1 LGTYIRVTITH
12 KIVVAPICI
21 TKQELCYEAFSLQE
35 QKMKYQKFNKIDL
48 PNRTWVDAEITKAPI
63 WCSVD
68 LRDGNQ
74 ALIKPMSLEKKIRFF
89 NLLVE
94 VGFKEI
100 EIGFPSASEVE
111 HEFTRYL
118 IENDMIPDDVSIQIL
133 TQAREHL
140 IKKSAEAVRGAK
152 NVIVHLYNPT
162 STMQRDV
169 VYDKSQSEIIDI
181 ALDGVK
187 WIKQYFKEHEG
198 NVRFEYSPESFTQT
212 ELDYAVKISN
222 AVIEAWNPQGEEK
235 MVLNLP
241 STVESAT
248 PNVYADQIE
257 YMSRHI
263 VRRENVLISVHA
275 HNDRGCAVA
284 STELGLM
291 AGADRVEGTLL
302 GNGER
307 TGNVDIVTV
316 GLNMYTQGVDP
327 ELDFSNVDKIVKVVE
342 ASNEI
347 KTHIRHPYVGDLV
360 YTAFSGSHQDAI
372 KKGMSKQKEDAL
384 WYVPY
389 LPIDPKDVGRDYES
403 IIQINSQSGKGG
415 VAYVLSSS
423 FGYKIPKQMEA
434 HVGKVIQNASDKF
447 DGVLSE
453 KMIGEAFESNF
464 INANKHFRVE
474 NLEMKIDNEE
484 TVVEGDFFVDEKK
497 SKEVQTA
504 QGIIE
509 AVSIIFE
516 RLGVEF
522 EVVDYSEHT
531 LSVGK
536 DAEAVAYFG
545 VKVDEKIFYG
555 VGRGQNIS
563 YASVNA
569 LVSALNV
576 AII

>member
-1 LGTYIRVTITH
+1 
-12 KIVVAPICI
+12 
-21 TKQELCYEAFSLQE
+21 
-35 QKMKYQKFNKIDL
+35 MKYQKFNKIDL
-48 PNRTWVDAEITKAPI
+48 PNRTWPDAEITKAPV

-74 ALIKPMSLEKKIRFF
+74 ALIKPMTLEKKIRFF

-111 HEFTRYL
+111 YEFTRYL
-118 IENDMIPDDVSIQIL
+118 IENEMIPDDVTIQVL

-140 IKKSAEAVRGAK
+140 IQKSAEALRGAK

-162 STMQRDV
+162 STMQREI
-169 VYDKSQSEIIDI
+169 VYKKSQKEIIEM
-181 ALDGVK
+181 ALNGVT
-187 WIKQYFKEHEG
+187 WIKEYFGGFGKENNG
-198 NVRFEYSPESFTQT
+198 SVRFEYSPESFTQT
-212 ELDYAVKISN
+212 ELEYALEISN
-222 AVIEAWNPQGEEK
+222 AVINAWNPQGDEK

-241 STVESAT
+241 STVESGT
-248 PNVYADQIE
+248 PNIYADQIE
-257 YMSRHI
+257 FMSQNI

-327 ELDFSNVDKIVKVVE
+327 KLDFSNVDKIVKVVE
-342 ASNEI
+342 SSNEI

-372 KKGMSKQKEDAL
+372 KKGMAIQKEDAL

-389 LPIDPKDVGRDYES
+389 LPIDPKDVGRSYES

-415 VAYVLSSS
+415 VAYILSSV
-423 FGYKIPKQMEA
+423 FGYKIPKQMEGY
-434 HVGKVIQNASDKF
+434 VGKIIQEMSDKH
-447 DGVLSE
+447 DGVVSE
-453 KMIGEAFESNF
+453 KMIGEAFQENF
-464 INANKHFRVE
+464 VNREGVYKVE
-474 NLEMKIDNEE
+474 NINISIDKDQAQ
-484 TVVEGDFFVDEKK
+484 VEGDFIIG
-497 SKEVQTA
+497 EVRHNESQEA

-509 AVSIIFE
+509 AVSKVFHV
-516 RLGVEF
+516 LGVEF
-522 EVVDYSEHT
+522 EVVEYSEHAIT
-531 LSVGK
+531 YGTDS
-536 DAEAVAYFG
+536 EAIAYFG
-545 VKVDEKIFYG
+545 VRVNGEVYYGAG
-555 VGRGQNIS
+555 VGRNIS
-563 YASVNA
+563 YASINA
-569 LVSALNV
+569 LISALNV
-576 AII
+576 SVG

>member
-1 LGTYIRVTITH
+1 
-12 KIVVAPICI
+12 
-21 TKQELCYEAFSLQE
+21 
-35 QKMKYQKFNKIDL
+35 MKYQKFNKINL
-48 PNRTWVDAEITKAPI
+48 PDRMWPDAEIDHAPI

-74 ALIKPMSLEKKIRFF
+74 ALIKPMSLDKKIRFF

-111 HEFTRYL
+111 YEFTRYL
-118 IENDMIPDDVSIQIL
+118 IENDMIPEDVTIQIL

-140 IKKSAEAVRGAK
+140 IKKSAEALRGAK

-162 STMQRDV
+162 STMQREI
-169 VYDKSQSEIIDI
+169 VYQKSQKEIIDI
-181 ALDGVK
+181 ALNGVE
-187 WIKQYFKEHEG
+187 WIKKYFGGFEG
-198 NVRFEYSPESFTQT
+198 SVRFEYSPESFTQT
-212 ELDYAVKISN
+212 ELEYALAISN
-222 AVIEAWNPQGEEK
+222 AVIEAWDPQGEEQ
-235 MVLNLP
+235 MILNLP
-241 STVESAT
+241 STVESGT
-248 PNVYADQIE
+248 PNIYADQIE
-257 YMSRHI
+257 FMSRNI
-263 VRRENVLISVHA
+263 VRRKNVLISVHA

-327 ELDFSNVDKIVKVVE
+327 KLDFSNVDKIVKVVE
-342 ASNEI
+342 VSNEI

-372 KKGMSKQKEDAL
+372 KKGMASQKEEAR

-389 LPIDPKDVGRDYES
+389 LPIDPKDVGRSYES

-415 VAYVLSSS
+415 VSYILSSV
-423 FGYKIPKQMEA
+423 FGYKIPKQMEPY
-434 HVGKVIQNASDKF
+434 VGRVIQAVSDKH

-453 KMIGEAFESNF
+453 RMIGESFE
-464 INANKHFRVE
+464 KHFMNLRDFYRVE
-474 NLEMKIDNEE
+474 SLEMKIDDEE
-484 TVVEGDFFVDEKK
+484 TVIEGMFFLGDDGSQE
-497 SKEVQTA
+497 QA
-504 QGIIE
+504 QAKGIIE
-509 AVSIIFE
+509 AVGSVFE
-516 RLGVEF
+516 RLGVAF
-522 EVVDYSEHT
+522 EIVDYAEHT
-531 LSVGK
+531 LSYGK
-536 DAEAVAYFG
+536 SAEAVAYFG
-545 VKVDEKIFYG
+545 VKVEEEIYYG
-555 VGRGQNIS
+555 AGQGQNIS
-563 YASVNA
+563 YASINA

-576 AII
+576 AKKA

>member
-1 LGTYIRVTITH
+1 
-12 KIVVAPICI
+12 
-21 TKQELCYEAFSLQE
+21 
-35 QKMKYQKFNKIDL
+35 MKYQKFNKIDL
-48 PNRTWVDAEITKAPI
+48 PNRTWPDTEITKAPI

-111 HEFTRYL
+111 YEFTRYL
-118 IENDMIPDDVSIQIL
+118 IENEMIPNDVTIQVL

-140 IKKSAEAVRGAK
+140 IKKSAEALRGAK

-162 STMQRDV
+162 STMQREV
-169 VYDKSQSEIIDI
+169 VYQKDQKEIIDI

-187 WIKQYFKEHEG
+187 WIKQYFCAFEG

-212 ELDYAVKISN
+212 ELPYALEISN
-222 AVIEAWNPQGEEK
+222 AVIEAWSPEGEEK

-241 STVESAT
+241 STVESGT
-248 PNVYADQIE
+248 PNIYADQIE
-257 YMSRHI
+257 FMSRNI
-263 VRRENVLISVHA
+263 VRRDNVLISVHA
-275 HNDRGCAVA
+275 HNDRGCAVG

-316 GLNMYTQGVDP
+316 GLNMFTQGVDP
-327 ELDFSNVDKIVKVVE
+327 QLDFSNVDKIVKVVE

-372 KKGMSKQKEDAL
+372 KKGMAKQVEDAL

-389 LPIDPKDVGRDYES
+389 LPIDPKDVGRNYES

-415 VAYVLSSS
+415 TAYILSSV
-423 FGYKIPKQMEA
+423 FGYHVPKPMERD
-434 HVGKVIQNASDKF
+434 VGKVIQDMSDKAE
-447 DGVLSE
+447 GVVSE
-453 KMIGEAFESNF
+453 EMIGKAFESKF
-464 INANKHFRVE
+464 INRQEHFKVE
-474 NLEMKIDNEE
+474 NLAMNIDNEV
-484 TVVEGDFFVDEKK
+484 TVVEGDFFVSEKQ
-497 SKEVQTA
+497 SREVEKA

-509 AVSIIFE
+509 AVSSIFE
-516 RLGVEF
+516 RLGVLF
-522 EVVDYSEHT
+522 EVVDYCEHT
-531 LSVGK
+531 LSHGK
-536 DAEAVAYFG
+536 GAEAVAYFG
-545 VKVDEKIFYG
+545 VKVKDEIFYG
-555 VGRGQNIS
+555 AGRGKNIS

-569 LVSALNV
+569 LVSTLNI
-576 AII
+576 AIKDVE

>member
-1 LGTYIRVTITH
+1 
-12 KIVVAPICI
+12 
-21 TKQELCYEAFSLQE
+21 
-35 QKMKYQKFNKIDL
+35 MKYQKFNKINL
-48 PNRTWVDAEITKAPI
+48 PNRTWPNNEITQAPI

-74 ALIKPMSLEKKIRFF
+74 ALVKPMTLEKKIRFF

-111 HEFTRYL
+111 YEFTRYL
-118 IENDMIPDDVSIQIL
+118 IEHNLIPDDVTIQVL

-140 IKKSAEAVRGAK
+140 IKKSAEAVRGTK

-162 STMQRDV
+162 STMQREV
-169 VYDKSQSEIIDI
+169 VYGKSQEEIIAI
-181 ALDGVK
+181 ALEGVK
-187 WIKQYFKEHEG
+187 WIKEYFSEFEG
-198 NVRFEYSPESFTQT
+198 EVRFEYSPESFTQT
-212 ELDYAVKISN
+212 ELDYAVTISN
-222 AVIEAWNPQGEEK
+222 AVIEAWNPQGDEK
-235 MVLNLP
+235 MILNLP

-257 YMSRHI
+257 YMSTNI

-316 GLNMYTQGVDP
+316 GLNMYTQGIDP
-327 ELDFSNVDKIVKVVE
+327 KLDFSNVDKIVKVVE

-347 KTHIRHPYVGDLV
+347 KTHIRHPYVGELV

-372 KKGMSKQKEDAL
+372 KKGMSQQGKDGL

-389 LPIDPKDVGRDYES
+389 LPIDPKDVGRSYES

-415 VAYVLSSS
+415 VAYILDSV
-423 FGYKIPKQMEA
+423 FGYKIPKGMQPY
-434 HVGKVIQNASDKF
+434 VGKMIQEVSDKF
-447 DGVLSE
+447 DGVVSE
-453 KMIGEAFESNF
+453 EMIGKHFETHFMNREEHYAVKDIHVSIDNDETTVEGMFIIGKQRKICTQKAEGIIDAVSRVFESLGVVF
-464 INANKHFRVE
+464 KV
-474 NLEMKIDNEE
+474 IDYAEHAL
-484 TVVEGDFFVDEKK
+484 
-497 SKEVQTA
+497 A
-504 QGIIE
+504 QG
-509 AVSIIFE
+509 
-516 RLGVEF
+516 R
-522 EVVDYSEHT
+522 
-531 LSVGK
+531 
-536 DAEAVAYFG
+536 DASAVAYFA
-545 VKVDEKIFYG
+545 VSINKRVYYG
-555 VGRGQNIS
+555 AGKGKNIS
-563 YASVNA
+563 YASIAA
-569 LVSALNV
+569 LVSAINLSV
-576 AII
+576 

>member
-1 LGTYIRVTITH
+1 
-12 KIVVAPICI
+12 
-21 TKQELCYEAFSLQE
+21 
-35 QKMKYQKFNKIDL
+35 MKYQKFNKIDL
-48 PNRTWVDAEITKAPI
+48 PNRRWPDAEIIEAPV

-111 HEFTRYL
+111 YEFTRYL
-118 IENDMIPDDVSIQIL
+118 IENDLIPEDVTIQVL

-140 IKKSAEAVRGAK
+140 IKKSAEALQGAK

-162 STMQRDV
+162 STMQREI
-169 VYDKSQSEIIDI
+169 VYKKSQKEIIGI
-181 ALDGVK
+181 ALDGVR
-187 WIKQYFKEHEG
+187 WIKEYFGGFEG
-198 NVRFEYSPESFTQT
+198 SVRFEYSPESFTQT
-212 ELDYAVKISN
+212 ELSYALEISN
-222 AVIEAWNPQGEEK
+222 AVIEAWDPQGEEK

-241 STVESAT
+241 STVESGT
-248 PNVYADQIE
+248 PNIYADQIE
-257 YMSRHI
+257 FMSRHI

-327 ELDFSNVDKIVKVVE
+327 QLDFSNVDKIVKVVE

-372 KKGMSKQKEDAL
+372 KKGMAIQKEDAR

-389 LPIDPKDVGRDYES
+389 LPIDPKDVGRSYES

-415 VAYVLSSS
+415 VSYILSSV
-423 FGYKIPKQMEA
+423 FGYKIPKQMEP
-434 HVGKVIQNASDKF
+434 HVGRVIQEMSDSHE
-447 DGVLSE
+447 GVVSE
-453 KMIGEAFESNF
+453 RMIGEAFESRFMNLNQHYR
-464 INANKHFRVE
+464 IE
-474 NLEMKIDNEE
+474 NLEMKIDHEE
-484 TVVEGDFFVDEKK
+484 TVIEGSFFIGEKESQEIAK
-497 SKEVQTA
+497 A

-509 AVSIIFE
+509 AVGSVFE
-516 RLGVEF
+516 RLGVVF
-522 EVVDYSEHT
+522 EVLDYAEHT
-531 LSVGK
+531 LSYGK
-536 DAEAVAYFG
+536 EAEAVAYFG
-545 VKVDEKIFYG
+545 VRVGDEVYYG
-555 VGRGQNIS
+555 AGRGQNIS

-569 LVSALNV
+569 LVSALNISV
-576 AII
+576 

>member
-1 LGTYIRVTITH
+1 
-12 KIVVAPICI
+12 
-21 TKQELCYEAFSLQE
+21 
-35 QKMKYQKFNKIDL
+35 MKYKKFNKINL
-48 PNRTWVDAEITKAPI
+48 PNRTWPDIEITKAPV

-111 HEFTRYL
+111 YEFTRYL
-118 IENDMIPDDVSIQIL
+118 IENDMIPDDVTIQVL

-140 IKKSAEAVRGAK
+140 IKKSAEALQGAK

-162 STMQRDV
+162 STMQREI
-169 VYDKSQSEIIDI
+169 VYKKSQKEIIDI

-187 WIKQYFKEHEG
+187 WIKEYFGGFEG

-212 ELDYAVKISN
+212 EMEYALEISN
-222 AVIEAWNPQGEEK
+222 AVIEAWNPQGDEK

-241 STVESAT
+241 STVESGT
-248 PNVYADQIE
+248 PNIYADQIE
-257 YMSRHI
+257 FMSRNI
-263 VRRENVLISVHA
+263 VRRKNVLISVHA
-275 HNDRGCAVA
+275 HNDRGCAIA

-327 ELDFSNVDKIVKVVE
+327 KLDFSNVDKIVKVVE

-372 KKGMSKQKEDAL
+372 KKGMAQQKEDTL

-389 LPIDPKDVGRDYES
+389 LPIDPKDVGRSYES

-415 VAYVLSSS
+415 VAYILSSV
-423 FGYKIPKQMEA
+423 FGYKIPKQMEPY
-434 HVGKVIQNASDKF
+434 VGKLVQEISDKH
-447 DGVLSE
+447 DGVVSE
-453 KMIGEAFESNF
+453 SMIGESFTN
-464 INANKHFRVE
+464 HFMNRNEYYRVE
-474 NLEMKIDNEE
+474 NLQMSIDNEE
-484 TVVEGDFFVDEKK
+484 TVVEGDFFIGDNESREKF
-497 SKEVQTA
+497 QA

-509 AVSIIFE
+509 AVGAIFE
-516 RLGVEF
+516 RLGVQF

-531 LSVGK
+531 LSYGK
-536 DAEAVAYFG
+536 DADAIAYFG
-545 VKVDEKIFYG
+545 VKVGDSFYYG
-555 VGRGQNIS
+555 AGQGKNIS

-569 LVSALNV
+569 LVSALN
-576 AII
+576 ISYTE

>member
-1 LGTYIRVTITH
+1 
-12 KIVVAPICI
+12 
-21 TKQELCYEAFSLQE
+21 
-35 QKMKYQKFNKIDL
+35 MKYQKFNKIDL
-48 PNRTWVDAEITKAPI
+48 PNREWPNAEISKAPI

-111 HEFTRYL
+111 YEFTRYL
-118 IENDMIPDDVSIQIL
+118 IENDMIPDDVTIQVL

-140 IKKSAEAVRGAK
+140 IKKSAEALRGAK

-162 STMQRDV
+162 STMQRKI
-169 VYDKSQSEIIDI
+169 VYKKSQKEIIEI
-181 ALDGVK
+181 ALDGVQ
-187 WIKQYFKEHEG
+187 WIKEYFGGFAG

-212 ELDYAVKISN
+212 ELPYALEISN
-222 AVIEAWNPQGEEK
+222 AVIEAWNPKADEK

-241 STVESAT
+241 STVESGTA
-248 PNVYADQIE
+248 NIYADQIE
-257 YMSRHI
+257 YMSKNI

-327 ELDFSNVDKIVKVVE
+327 KLDFSNVDKIVNVVE

-372 KKGMSKQKEDAL
+372 KKGMAVQEKDAL

-389 LPIDPKDVGRDYES
+389 LPIDPKDVGRSYES

-415 VAYVLSSS
+415 VSYILSSV

-434 HVGKVIQNASDKF
+434 LVGKVIQAVSDKS

-453 KMIGEAFESNF
+453 VMIGEVFTQEFIDREGYYKVEDLYIELDNKKVSIKGAFSIGNSSYQ
-464 INANKHFRVE
+464 
-474 NLEMKIDNEE
+474 EE
-484 TVVEGDFFVDEKK
+484 E
-497 SKEVQTA
+497 TA
-504 QGIIE
+504 QGIID
-509 AVSIIFE
+509 AVGSVFK
-516 RLGVEF
+516 RLGVAF
-522 EVVDYSEHT
+522 EVVEYTEHT
-531 LSVGK
+531 LGYGQ
-536 DAEAVAYFG
+536 DAQAIAYFG
-545 VKVDEKIFYG
+545 VKVNEQIYYG
-555 VGRGQNIS
+555 AGRGKNIS
-563 YASVNA
+563 LASING
-569 LVSALNV
+569 LVSALN
-576 AII
+576 ISKG

>member
-1 LGTYIRVTITH
+1 
-12 KIVVAPICI
+12 
-21 TKQELCYEAFSLQE
+21 
-35 QKMKYQKFNKIDL
+35 MKYQKFNKIDL
-48 PNRTWVDAEITKAPI
+48 PNRTWPNNEITKAPV

-111 HEFTRYL
+111 YEFTRHL
-118 IENDMIPDDVSIQIL
+118 IENNLIPDDVTIQVL

-140 IKKSAEAVRGAK
+140 IKKSAEALRGAK

-162 STMQRDV
+162 STMQREV
-169 VYDKSQSEIIDI
+169 VYKKSQDEIINI
-181 ALDGVK
+181 ALNGVK
-187 WIKQYFKEHEG
+187 WIKEYFDEFEG

-212 ELDYAVKISN
+212 ELDYAVNISN
-222 AVIEAWNPQGEEK
+222 AVIEAWNPEGDEK

-248 PNVYADQIE
+248 PNIYADQIE
-257 YMSRHI
+257 YMSTNI

-307 TGNVDIVTV
+307 TGNVDIITV

-327 ELDFSNVDKIVKVVE
+327 ELDFSNVDKIVQVVE
-342 ASNEI
+342 EVNEI
-347 KTHIRHPYVGDLV
+347 KTHIRHPYVGELV

-372 KKGMSKQKEDAL
+372 KKGMNRQEDDAL

-389 LPIDPKDVGRDYES
+389 LPIDPKDVGRSYES

-415 VAYVLSSS
+415 VAYILDSV
-423 FGYKIPKQMEA
+423 FGYKIPKAMEPY
-434 HVGKVIQNASDKF
+434 VGKMIQEVSDKF
-447 DGVLSE
+447 DGVVSE
-453 KMIGEAFESNF
+453 EMIGKHFEKHFMNRKEHYAVKNIDISIQKEETTIEGEFFLGTEQNVCKQKANGIIDAVSSVFES
-464 INANKHFRVE
+464 
-474 NLEMKIDNEE
+474 
-484 TVVEGDFFVDEKK
+484 
-497 SKEVQTA
+497 
-504 QGIIE
+504 
-509 AVSIIFE
+509 
-516 RLGVEF
+516 LGVDF
-522 EVVDYSEHT
+522 KVVDYHEHS

-536 DAEAVAYFG
+536 DAGAVAYFA
-545 VKVDEKIFYG
+545 VKVEDKTYYG
-555 VGRGQNIS
+555 AGKGKNIS
-563 YASVNA
+563 YASIAA
-569 LVSALNV
+569 LVSALN
-576 AII
+576 ISF

>member
-1 LGTYIRVTITH
+1 
-12 KIVVAPICI
+12 
-21 TKQELCYEAFSLQE
+21 
-35 QKMKYQKFNKIDL
+35 MKYHKFNKIDL

-111 HEFTRYL
+111 YEFTRYL

-133 TQAREHL
+133 TQARKHL

-152 NVIVHLYNPT
+152 NIIVHLYNPT

-169 VYDKSQSEIIDI
+169 VYDKSQDEIIDI
-181 ALDGVK
+181 ALEGVK

-235 MVLNLP
+235 MILNLP

-257 YMSRHI
+257 YMSRNI
-263 VRRENVLISVHA
+263 VRRENVLISVHT

-302 GNGER
+302 GNG
-307 TGNVDIVTV
+307 NIV
-316 GLNMYTQGVDP
+316 G
-327 ELDFSNVDKIVKVVE
+327 
-342 ASNEI
+342 
-347 KTHIRHPYVGDLV
+347 
-360 YTAFSGSHQDAI
+360 
-372 KKGMSKQKEDAL
+372 
-384 WYVPY
+384 
-389 LPIDPKDVGRDYES
+389 
-403 IIQINSQSGKGG
+403 
-415 VAYVLSSS
+415 
-423 FGYKIPKQMEA
+423 
-434 HVGKVIQNASDKF
+434 
-447 DGVLSE
+447 
-453 KMIGEAFESNF
+453 
-464 INANKHFRVE
+464 
-474 NLEMKIDNEE
+474 
-484 TVVEGDFFVDEKK
+484 
-497 SKEVQTA
+497 
-504 QGIIE
+504 
-509 AVSIIFE
+509 
-516 RLGVEF
+516 
-522 EVVDYSEHT
+522 
-531 LSVGK
+531 
-536 DAEAVAYFG
+536 
-545 VKVDEKIFYG
+545 
-555 VGRGQNIS
+555 
-563 YASVNA
+563 
-569 LVSALNV
+569 
-576 AII
+576 

>member
-1 LGTYIRVTITH
+1 
-12 KIVVAPICI
+12 
-21 TKQELCYEAFSLQE
+21 
-35 QKMKYQKFNKIDL
+35 MKYQKFNKINL
-48 PNRTWVDAEITKAPI
+48 PNRTWPDAEISKAPV

-111 HEFTRYL
+111 YEFTRYL
-118 IENDMIPDDVSIQIL
+118 IENNMIPDDVTVQVL

-140 IKKSAEAVRGAK
+140 IKKSAEALQGAK
-152 NVIVHLYNPT
+152 NIIVHLYNPT
-162 STMQRDV
+162 STMQREI
-169 VYDKSQSEIIDI
+169 VYKKSKKEIIDI

-187 WIKQYFKEHEG
+187 WIKEYFGGFEG

-212 ELDYAVKISN
+212 EIGYALEISN
-222 AVIEAWNPQGEEK
+222 AVIDAWDPQGDKK

-241 STVESAT
+241 STVESGT
-248 PNVYADQIE
+248 PNIYADQIE
-257 YMSRHI
+257 FMSRNVI
-263 VRRENVLISVHA
+263 KRENVLISVHA

-316 GLNMYTQGVDP
+316 GLNMFTQGIDP

-372 KKGMSKQKEDAL
+372 KKGMAVQKEDTL

-389 LPIDPKDVGRDYES
+389 LPIDPKDVGRSYES

-415 VAYVLSSS
+415 AAYILSSV

-434 HVGKVIQNASDKF
+434 HVGRVVQQMSDKA
-447 DGVLSE
+447 DGVVSE
-453 KMIGEAFESNF
+453 KMIGEAFEQNF
-464 INANKHFRVE
+464 INCVE
-474 NLEMKIDNEE
+474 YYGVKNLQMSIDNEE
-484 TVVEGDFFVDEKK
+484 TVVDGDFFVGEKQ
-497 SKEVQTA
+497 SREVQKS

-509 AVSIIFE
+509 AISIIFE
-516 RLGVEF
+516 RLGVSF
-522 EVVDYSEHT
+522 EVMDYSEHT
-531 LSVGK
+531 LSYGK
-536 DAEAVAYFG
+536 DADAVAYFG
-545 VKVDEKIFYG
+545 VKVKNEVFYG
-555 VGRGQNIS
+555 AGRGKNIS

-576 AII
+576 AYKAISSSAY

>member
-1 LGTYIRVTITH
+1 
-12 KIVVAPICI
+12 
-21 TKQELCYEAFSLQE
+21 
-35 QKMKYQKFNKIDL
+35 MKYQKFNKINL
-48 PNRTWVDAEITKAPI
+48 PNRTWPNAEIENAPV

-111 HEFTRYL
+111 YEFTRYL
-118 IENDMIPDDVSIQIL
+118 IENNMIPDDVTIQVL

-140 IKKSAEAVRGAK
+140 IKKSAEALQGAK

-162 STMQRDV
+162 STMQREI
-169 VYDKSQSEIIDI
+169 VYKKSQKEIIDI

-187 WIKQYFKEHEG
+187 WIKEYFGGFNG

-212 ELDYAVKISN
+212 EMEYALEISN
-222 AVIEAWNPQGEEK
+222 AVIEAWNPQGDEK

-241 STVESAT
+241 STVESGT
-248 PNVYADQIE
+248 PNIYADQIE
-257 YMSRHI
+257 FMSRNI
-263 VRRENVLISVHA
+263 VRRDNVLISVHA

-316 GLNMYTQGVDP
+316 GLNMFTQGIDP
-327 ELDFSNVDKIVKVVE
+327 KLDFSNVDKIVKVVE

-372 KKGMSKQKEDAL
+372 KKGMAVQEEDAL

-389 LPIDPKDVGRDYES
+389 LPIDPKDVGRSYES

-415 VAYVLSSS
+415 VAYILSSV
-423 FGYKIPKQMEA
+423 FGYKIPKQMEPY
-434 HVGKVIQNASDKF
+434 VGKVIQAMSDKS
-447 DGVLSE
+447 DGVVSE
-453 KMIGEAFESNF
+453 KMIGEAFEKHF
-464 INANKHFRVE
+464 INHVEHFRVE
-474 NLEMKIDNEE
+474 NLQMSIDNEE
-484 TVVEGDFFVDEKK
+484 TVVEGEFFVGEKQ
-497 SKEVQTA
+497 SREVQKA

-509 AVSIIFE
+509 AVGSIFE
-516 RLGVEF
+516 RLGVSF

-531 LSVGK
+531 LSYGK
-536 DAEAVAYFG
+536 DADAVAYFG
-545 VKVDEKIFYG
+545 VKVDDEVFYG
-555 VGRGQNIS
+555 AGRGQNIS

-569 LVSALNV
+569 LVSALN
-576 AII
+576 ISDG

>member
-1 LGTYIRVTITH
+1 
-12 KIVVAPICI
+12 
-21 TKQELCYEAFSLQE
+21 
-35 QKMKYQKFNKIDL
+35 MKYQKFNKIDL
-48 PNRTWVDAEITKAPI
+48 PNRTWPDNEITHAPI

-94 VGFKEI
+94 MGFKEI

-111 HEFTRYL
+111 YAFTRYL
-118 IENDMIPDDVSIQIL
+118 IENEMIPDDVTIQIL

-140 IKKSAEAVRGAK
+140 IKKSAEALRGAK

-162 STMQRDV
+162 STMQREV
-169 VYDKSQSEIIDI
+169 VYEKSQQEIIEM
-181 ALDGVK
+181 ALKGVA
-187 WIKQYFKEHEG
+187 WIKEYFGDFEG
-198 NVRFEYSPESFTQT
+198 KVRFEYSPESFTQT
-212 ELDYAVKISN
+212 ELPFALEISN
-222 AVIEAWNPQGEEK
+222 AVINAWNPQGEEK
-235 MVLNLP
+235 MILNLP
-241 STVESAT
+241 STVESGT
-248 PNVYADQIE
+248 PNIYADQIE
-257 YMSRHI
+257 YMSRNI
-263 VRRENVLISVHA
+263 VKRENVLISLHA

-327 ELDFSNVDKIVKVVE
+327 ALDFSDVDKIVEVVE
-342 ASNEI
+342 ASTEI

-372 KKGMSKQKEDAL
+372 KKGMAKQKENAL

-389 LPIDPKDVGRDYES
+389 LPIDPKDVGRSYAS

-415 VAYVLSSS
+415 AAYILDSV
-423 FGYKIPKQMEA
+423 FGYKIPKAMQKQ
-434 HVGKVIQNASDKF
+434 VGEVIQQMSDKAE
-447 DGVLSE
+447 GIVSE
-453 KMIGEAFESNF
+453 AMIGEAFE
-464 INANKHFRVE
+464 KHFMNCRDYFKVE
-474 NLEMKIDNEE
+474 NLEMSIDKSA
-484 TVVEGDFFVDEKK
+484 TTIKGDFFVGTKQ
-497 SKEVQTA
+497 SREVEEA

-509 AVSIIFE
+509 AVSNVFE
-516 RLGVEF
+516 RLGVDFKVLE
-522 EVVDYSEHT
+522 YAEHT
-531 LSVGK
+531 LSQGR
-536 DAEAVAYFG
+536 DAKAVAYFG
-545 VKVDEKIFYG
+545 IEVKGVVYYG
-555 VGRGQNIS
+555 AGRGENIS

-576 AII
+576 AKRAEFSGID

>member
-1 LGTYIRVTITH
+1 
-12 KIVVAPICI
+12 
-21 TKQELCYEAFSLQE
+21 
-35 QKMKYQKFNKIDL
+35 MKYQKFNKIDL
-48 PNRTWVDAEITKAPI
+48 PNRTWPDAEITKAPV

-94 VGFKEI
+94 VGFKDI

-111 HEFTRYL
+111 YEFTRYL
-118 IENDMIPDDVSIQIL
+118 IENDMIPDDVTIQVL

-140 IKKSAEAVRGAK
+140 IKKSAEALRGAK

-162 STMQRDV
+162 STMQREI
-169 VYDKSQSEIIDI
+169 VYRKSQKEIIEI
-181 ALDGVK
+181 ALNGVT
-187 WIKQYFKEHEG
+187 WIKEYFGGFDG

-212 ELDYAVKISN
+212 ELDYALEISN
-222 AVIEAWNPQGEEK
+222 AVIEAWNPQGDEK

-241 STVESAT
+241 STVESGTA
-248 PNVYADQIE
+248 NIYADQIE
-257 YMSRHI
+257 FMSRNIH
-263 VRRENVLISVHA
+263 RRENVLISVHA

-316 GLNMYTQGVDP
+316 GLNMFTQGVDP

-342 ASNEI
+342 SSNEI

-372 KKGMSKQKEDAL
+372 KKGMAVQEEDAL

-389 LPIDPKDVGRDYES
+389 LPIDPKDVGRSYES

-415 VAYVLSSS
+415 VAYILSSV
-423 FGYKIPKQMEA
+423 FGYKIPKQMEPY
-434 HVGKVIQNASDKF
+434 VGKAIQEVSDKY

-453 KMIGEAFESNF
+453 KMIGETFQEKF
-464 INANKHFRVE
+464 INRDGVYKVE
-474 NLEMKIDNEE
+474 NINIVIDKDQAR
-484 TVVEGDFFVDEKK
+484 VEGDFIIGTVRHNE
-497 SKEVQTA
+497 SQEA

-509 AVSIIFE
+509 AVSKVFNI
-516 RLGVEF
+516 LGVNF
-522 EVVDYSEHT
+522 EVVEYSEHALT
-531 LSVGK
+531 YGTDS
-536 DAEAVAYFG
+536 EAIAYFG
-545 VKVDEKIFYG
+545 VRVDGVVYYGAG
-555 VGRGQNIS
+555 VGRNIS
-563 YASVNA
+563 YASINA
-569 LVSALNV
+569 LISALNLS
-576 AII
+576 I

>member
-1 LGTYIRVTITH
+1 
-12 KIVVAPICI
+12 
-21 TKQELCYEAFSLQE
+21 
-35 QKMKYQKFNKIDL
+35 MKYQKFNKINL
-48 PNRTWVDAEITKAPI
+48 PNRTWPDAEIEHAPV

-111 HEFTRYL
+111 YEFTRYL
-118 IENDMIPDDVSIQIL
+118 IENSMIPDDVTIQIL

-140 IKKSAEAVRGAK
+140 IKKSAEALQGAK

-162 STMQRDV
+162 STMQREI
-169 VYDKSQSEIIDI
+169 VYKKSQKEIIEI

-187 WIKQYFKEHEG
+187 WIKKYFGGFKG
-198 NVRFEYSPESFTQT
+198 SVRFEYSPESFTQT
-212 ELDYAVKISN
+212 ELSYALEISN
-222 AVIEAWNPQGEEK
+222 AVIEAWNPEGEEK

-241 STVESAT
+241 STVESGTA
-248 PNVYADQIE
+248 NIYADQIE
-257 YMSRHI
+257 YMSRNI

-316 GLNMYTQGVDP
+316 GLNMFTQGVDP
-327 ELDFSNVDKIVKVVE
+327 KLDFSNVDNIVKVVE

-372 KKGMSKQKEDAL
+372 KKGMAVQKEDSL

-389 LPIDPKDVGRDYES
+389 LPIDPKDVGRSYES

-415 VAYVLSSS
+415 VAYILSSV
-423 FGYKIPKQMEA
+423 FGYKIPKQMEP
-434 HVGKVIQNASDKF
+434 HVGRVIQKISDKS
-447 DGVLSE
+447 DGVVSE
-453 KMIGEAFESNF
+453 KMIGETFENYF
-464 INANKHFRVE
+464 INCNRKYKIE
-474 NLEMKIDNEE
+474 NLEMSIDNRE
-484 TVVEGDFFVDEKK
+484 TTVNGDFIVNENMSHETK
-497 SKEVQTA
+497 TA

-509 AVSIIFE
+509 AVSGIFE
-516 RLGVEF
+516 HLGVKF

-531 LSVGK
+531 LSYGK
-536 DAEAVAYFG
+536 DADAVAYFG
-545 VKVDEKIFYG
+545 VKVDNEVFYG
-555 VGRGQNIS
+555 AGRGQNIS
-563 YASVNA
+563 HASVNA
-569 LVSALNV
+569 LVSALNISV
-576 AII
+576 EGEER

>member
-1 LGTYIRVTITH
+1 
-12 KIVVAPICI
+12 
-21 TKQELCYEAFSLQE
+21 
-35 QKMKYQKFNKIDL
+35 MKYQKFNKINL
-48 PNRTWVDAEITKAPI
+48 PNRTWPDAEITQAPV

-111 HEFTRYL
+111 YEFTRYL
-118 IENDMIPDDVSIQIL
+118 IENDMIPDDVTIQVL

-140 IKKSAEAVRGAK
+140 IKKSAEALQGAK

-162 STMQRDV
+162 STMQREI
-169 VYDKSQSEIIDI
+169 VYKKSQKEIIDI

-187 WIKQYFKEHEG
+187 WIKEYFGGFEG
-198 NVRFEYSPESFTQT
+198 SVRFEYSPESFTQT
-212 ELDYAVKISN
+212 EMEYALEISN
-222 AVIEAWNPQGEEK
+222 AVIEAWNPQGDEK

-241 STVESAT
+241 STVESGT
-248 PNVYADQIE
+248 PNIYADQIE
-257 YMSRHI
+257 FMSRN
-263 VRRENVLISVHA
+263 VVKRENVLISVHA

-372 KKGMSKQKEDAL
+372 KKGMAVQKEDAL

-389 LPIDPKDVGRDYES
+389 LPIDPKDVGRSYES
-403 IIQINSQSGKGG
+403 IIQINSQSGKVGQRTFWL
-415 VAYVLSSS
+415 LSLVTK
-423 FGYKIPKQMEA
+423 F
-434 HVGKVIQNASDKF
+434 QNRWK
-447 DGVLSE
+447 L
-453 KMIGEAFESNF
+453 
-464 INANKHFRVE
+464 
-474 NLEMKIDNEE
+474 
-484 TVVEGDFFVDEKK
+484 T
-497 SKEVQTA
+497 
-504 QGIIE
+504 
-509 AVSIIFE
+509 
-516 RLGVEF
+516 
-522 EVVDYSEHT
+522 
-531 LSVGK
+531 
-536 DAEAVAYFG
+536 
-545 VKVDEKIFYG
+545 
-555 VGRGQNIS
+555 
-563 YASVNA
+563 
-569 LVSALNV
+569 
-576 AII
+576 

>member
-1 LGTYIRVTITH
+1 MCDMVTPT
-12 KIVVAPICI
+12 A
-21 TKQELCYEAFSLQE
+21 LNEALQE
-35 QKMKYQKFNKIDL
+35 QTMKYQKFNKIAL
-48 PNRTWVDAEITKAPI
+48 PNRTWPNNEITKAPI

-111 HEFTRYL
+111 YEFTRYL
-118 IENDMIPDDVSIQIL
+118 IENNLIPDDVTIQVL

-140 IKKSAEAVRGAK
+140 IKKSSEALRGAK

-162 STMQRDV
+162 STMQREV
-169 VYDKSQSEIIDI
+169 VYDKSQDEIIEI
-181 ALDGVK
+181 ALNGVG
-187 WIKQYFKEHEG
+187 WIKKYFADFGKENEG
-198 NVRFEYSPESFTQT
+198 TVRFEYSPESFTQT

-235 MVLNLP
+235 MILNLP

-257 YMSRHI
+257 YMSTHI
-263 VRRENVLISVHA
+263 TKRENVLISVHT

-327 ELDFSNVDKIVKVVE
+327 KLDFSNVDKIVKVVE

-347 KTHIRHPYVGDLV
+347 KTHIRHPYVGELV

-372 KKGMSKQKEDAL
+372 KKGMNRQEENAL

-415 VAYVLSSS
+415 VAYILSSV
-423 FGYKIPKQMEA
+423 FGYNVPKQMEQSI
-434 HVGKVIQNASDKF
+434 GKVIQAMSDKH

-453 KMIGEAFESNF
+453 QMIGKIFTEYFMNREDVYKIKDLQ
-464 INANKHFRVE
+464 IN
-474 NLEMKIDNEE
+474 I
-484 TVVEGDFFVDEKK
+484 EKK
-497 SKEVQTA
+497 STRVKGEFFIGENSVRKEVKA
-504 QGIIE
+504 EGIIE
-509 AVSIIFE
+509 AVATVFE
-516 RLGVEF
+516 SLGVVF
-522 EVVDYSEHT
+522 EVIDYSEHA

-536 DAEAVAYFG
+536 ESQAVAYFA
-545 VKVDEKIFYG
+545 VKMNNKVFYG
-555 VGRGQNIS
+555 AGLGKNIS
-563 YASVNA
+563 YASINA
-569 LVSALNV
+569 LVCALNV
-576 AII
+576 GNDIVLSS

>member
-1 LGTYIRVTITH
+1 
-12 KIVVAPICI
+12 
-21 TKQELCYEAFSLQE
+21 
-35 QKMKYQKFNKIDL
+35 MKYQKFNKINL
-48 PNRTWVDAEITKAPI
+48 PNRTWPNNEITKAPI

-74 ALIKPMSLEKKIRFF
+74 ALIKPMSLEKKVRFF
-89 NLLVE
+89 NLLVA

-111 HEFTRYL
+111 YEFTRHL
-118 IENDMIPDDVSIQIL
+118 IENNLIPDDVTIQIL

-140 IKKSAEAVRGAK
+140 IKKSAEALQGAK

-169 VYDKSQSEIIDI
+169 VYGKSQDEIIDI

-187 WIKQYFKEHEG
+187 WIKEYFSGFEG
-198 NVRFEYSPESFTQT
+198 SVRFEYSPESFTQT
-212 ELDYAVKISN
+212 ELDYAVAISN
-222 AVIEAWNPQGEEK
+222 FVIEAWNPQGNEK
-235 MVLNLP
+235 MILNLP
-241 STVESAT
+241 STVESST

-257 YMSRHI
+257 YMSTNI

-316 GLNMYTQGVDP
+316 GLNMFTQGVNP
-327 ELDFSNVDKIVKVVE
+327 ELDFSNVDKIVEVVE
-342 ASNEI
+342 QVNEI
-347 KTHIRHPYVGDLV
+347 KTHIRHPYVGELV

-372 KKGMSKQKEDAL
+372 KKGMNRQEEDTL

-389 LPIDPKDVGRDYES
+389 LPIDPKDVGRNYES

-415 VAYVLSSS
+415 VAYILDSV
-423 FGYKIPKQMEA
+423 FGYKIPKAMEP
-434 HVGKVIQNASDKF
+434 HVGKMIQSVSDKF
-447 DGVLSE
+447 DGVVSE
-453 KMIGEAFESNF
+453 EMIGKNFEAYFM
-464 INANKHFRVE
+464 NKE
-474 NLEMKIDNEE
+474 NYYAVKNIDISMQNDEAIVQGEFFWGEE
-484 TVVEGDFFVDEKK
+484 RQVCQ
-497 SKEVQTA
+497 QTA
-504 QGIIE
+504 EGIIE
-509 AVSIIFE
+509 AISLIFE
-516 RLGVEF
+516 SLGLKF
-522 EVVDYSEHT
+522 EIIDYYEHS
-531 LSVGK
+531 LSRGK
-536 DAEAVAYFG
+536 GAEAIAYFG
-545 VKVDEKIFYG
+545 IEVDGSRYYG
-555 VGRGQNIS
+555 VGTGTNIS
-563 YASVNA
+563 YASIAA

-576 AII
+576 SAKVLDV

>member
-1 LGTYIRVTITH
+1 
-12 KIVVAPICI
+12 
-21 TKQELCYEAFSLQE
+21 
-35 QKMKYQKFNKIDL
+35 MKYQKFNKINL
-48 PNRTWVDAEITKAPI
+48 PNRTWPNAEITNAPI

-111 HEFTRYL
+111 YEFTRYL
-118 IENDMIPDDVSIQIL
+118 IENNMIPDDVTIQVL

-140 IKKSAEAVRGAK
+140 IKKSAEALQGAK

-162 STMQRDV
+162 STMQREI
-169 VYDKSQSEIIDI
+169 VYKKSQKEIIDI

-187 WIKQYFKEHEG
+187 WIKEYFGGFKG
-198 NVRFEYSPESFTQT
+198 TVRFEYSPESFTQT
-212 ELDYAVKISN
+212 EMEYALEISN
-222 AVIEAWNPQGEEK
+222 AVIEAWNPQNDEK

-241 STVESAT
+241 STVESGT
-248 PNVYADQIE
+248 PNIYADQIE
-257 YMSRHI
+257 YMSSNI

-342 ASNEI
+342 SSNEI

-372 KKGMSKQKEDAL
+372 KKGMAVQKEDAL

-389 LPIDPKDVGRDYES
+389 LPIDPKDVGRSYES

-415 VAYVLSSS
+415 VAYILSSV

-434 HVGKVIQNASDKF
+434 HVGKVVQKMSDKA
-447 DGVLSE
+447 DGVVSE
-453 KMIGEAFESNF
+453 SMIDEAFEKNF
-464 INANKHFRVE
+464 VNRMEHFRVE
-474 NLEMKIDNEE
+474 NLQMNIDNEE
-484 TVVEGDFFVDEKK
+484 TVVEGNFFVGERESRETEK
-497 SKEVQTA
+497 S

-509 AVSIIFE
+509 AVSSIFE
-516 RLGVEF
+516 RLGINF
-522 EVVDYSEHT
+522 EVLDYSEHT
-531 LSVGK
+531 LSYGK
-536 DAEAVAYFG
+536 DADAVAYFG
-545 VKVDEKIFYG
+545 IQVEDEVFYG
-555 VGRGQNIS
+555 AGRGKNIS

-576 AII
+576 SRS